1 MVALPRNRTIG
12 HRTMTSLPYPCERS
26 RRERGLARRLR
37 RSACRGTGAAI
48 RDGMKTNAVTVTIS
62 TYNTAADTWTH
73 RAEIW
78 TRGDLG
84 PGGLHTVITPAGDVC
99 TVSHS

>member
-1 MVALPRNRTIG
+1 
-12 HRTMTSLPYPCERS
+12 
-26 RRERGLARRLR
+26 
-37 RSACRGTGAAI
+37 
-48 RDGMKTNAVTVTIS
+48 MKTNAVTVTIS

-99 TVSHS
+99 TVSHSGRVFVGAVRSKLGIGRISGEGVRLAA